1 MSASME
7 TSYIHET
14 SKTVKD
20 FLENISLRSIH
31 DLDIRPCMF
40 LELVYMEIELFDIN
54 GRRYRGWVHT
64 VDPVSK
70 SIVLVE
76 FGEGTCVH
84 VIMGHALKSLNVL
97 NENKSTRKDE
107 LDSLFELSKG
117 GRYTKQDLVKR
128 KNAVRDWLER
138 NRIPVM
144 LTGEKGENLTVSNAL
159 YIVAPYRPEDCIS
172 TNEIILD
179 RVQSLLRSRPDDEE
193 TVALQT

>member
-1 MSASME
+1 M
-7 TSYIHET
+7 TPWR
-14 SKTVKD
+14 
-20 FLENISLRSIH
+20 LLRLLR
-31 DLDIRPCMF
+31 DCM
-40 LELVYMEIELFDIN
+40 L
-54 GRRYRGWVHT
+54 
-64 VDPVSK
+64 